1 MVKMNILEIENLQVK
16 VDSKTIL
23 KDLSLKISRR
33 EAYVLFGPNGSGK
46 TTLINAIIGTPTY
59 KVTGIIRFMGE
70 EITNK
75 TVDERARL
83 GISVGFQQPP
93 EITGVKLADILKL
106 CLGKSFKDEFSSEE
120 KKRIDD
126 FDLSEFS
133 NRDFNVGFSGGE
145 RKRAEILQMM
155 FMKSKLLI
163 LDEPDSGVDVE
174 SLKLIGNQIQ
184 KYVDTTESSALIV
197 THQGGI
203 LEYLDAKHGCVLLES
218 KIHCFPNP
226 KEILETLKAKG
237 YKECINCQE
246 RVTEEW

>member
-203 LEYLDAKHGCVLLES
+203 LEYLDAKHACVLLES
-218 KIHCFPNP
+218 KIHCFPDP
-226 KEILETLKAKG
+226 KEILKTLKAKG
-237 YKECINCQE
+237 YKECIQCQE
-246 RVTEEW
+246 RVIEEW